1 MYRKI
6 YVTAS
11 EMLEMRKQGMSN
23 HDIAKSLDISVP
35 TVIRYIGKQGER
47 MENLAAFADP
57 PTRKKR
63 KKETEAPPVVP
74 KYEPKPV
81 KEAYVIGNLEVTLN
95 NDDRVLHIH
104 TSRDDSVAY
113 NGKCI
118 SYDDIPD
125 FVQFLAWAMRERMDV
140 M

>member
-6 YVTAS
+6 YITAS

-47 MENLAAFADP
+47 MENLAAFADSP
-57 PTRKKR
+57 ARKKR

-81 KEAYVIGNLEVTLN
+81 LERFVIGDCEITMNADIREISISSCGVEFL
-95 NDDRVLHIH
+95 
-104 TSRDDSVAY
+104 A
-113 NGKCI
+113 
-118 SYDDIPD
+118 SYDDIPQL
-125 FVQFLAWAMRERMDV
+125 VQFLAWAMRERMDV

>member
-6 YVTAS
+6 HVTAS

-23 HDIAKSLDISVP
+23 HDIAKSLDISIA
-35 TVIRYIGKQGER
+35 TVKRYIGAQGRR
-47 MENLAAFADP
+47 MERYAAFADP
-57 PTRKKR
+57 KPEPKKN
-63 KKETEAPPVVP
+63 ETPVIP

-81 KEAYVIGNLEVTLN
+81 KEAYVIGNLEITLN

-104 TSRDDSVAY
+104 TALDDSIAY

-125 FVQFLAWAMRERMDV
+125 LVQFLAWAMRKRMDV

>member
-6 YVTAS
+6 HVTAA
-11 EMLEMRKQGMSN
+11 EMLEMREQGMSN
-23 HDIAKSLDISVP
+23 HDIAKSLDISP
-35 TVIRYIGKQGER
+35 ETVRRYIGQQGGR
-47 MENLAAFADP
+47 MENLAAFANH
-57 PTRKKR
+57 PTRKKTE
-63 KKETEAPPVVP
+63 KELPKMPVVP

-81 KEAYVIGNLEVTLN
+81 KEAYVIGNLEITLN

-104 TSRDDSVAY
+104 TARDDSIAY
-113 NGKCI
+113 DGKCI

-125 FVQFLAWAMRERMDV
+125 LVQFLAWAMRERMDV

>member
-6 YVTAS
+6 HVTAS

-23 HDIAKSLDISVP
+23 HDIAKSLDISVH

-57 PTRKKR
+57 PARKKR

-81 KEAYVIGNLEVTLN
+81 LERFVIGDCEITMNADIREIT
-95 NDDRVLHIH
+95 
-104 TSRDDSVAY
+104 
-113 NGKCI
+113 I
-118 SYDDIPD
+118 SSCGGEFLALYDEIPGL
-125 FVQFLAWAMRERMDV
+125 VQFLAWAMRERMDV

>member
-11 EMLEMRKQGMSN
+11 EMLEMRKPGMSN
-23 HDIAKSLDISVP
+23 HDIAKSLDISVH

-57 PTRKKR
+57 PARKKR

-81 KEAYVIGNLEVTLN
+81 LEKYQVGGNLVELDGV
-95 NDDRVLHIH
+95 
-104 TSRDDSVAY
+104 S
-113 NGKCI
+113 KCI
-118 SYDDIPD
+118 MITGCDGEITLAYEEIPD
-125 FVQFLAWAMRERMDV
+125 LVQFLAWAMRERMDV